1 MLVAGGGGNGLGRL
15 FAEVYA
21 MKGVRGV
28 AVLDVRVPEQGAER
42 EEWEERGIRWF
53 QCDVARR
60 EEVERAKDQ
69 IFKEVC
75 FHSVITSLFKVADVI
90 VSTTST
96 PTLPSSSTASPPPSP
111 PLL

>member
-1 MLVAGGGGNGLGRL
+1 MVLVAGGGGNGLGRL

-53 QCDVARR
+53 RCDVGRR
-60 EEVERAKDQ
+60 EEVERVRGQ
-69 IFKEVC
+69 ILKEVRVY
-75 FHSVITSLFKVADVI
+75 SSILLYMSATDGTLS
-90 VSTTST
+90 ST
-96 PTLPSSSTASPPPSP
+96 PTPPS
-111 PLL
+111 